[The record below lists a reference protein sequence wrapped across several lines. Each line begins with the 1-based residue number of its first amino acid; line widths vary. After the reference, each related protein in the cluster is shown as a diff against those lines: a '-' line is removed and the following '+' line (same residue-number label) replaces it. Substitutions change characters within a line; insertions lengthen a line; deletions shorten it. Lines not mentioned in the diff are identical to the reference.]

1 MIEGSISVVFVED
14 DDRLRA
20 GTVQALQLEGFA
32 VAAFPA
38 ATAALREINSD
49 FDGVVV
55 SDVRLPVLD
64 GIEFFA
70 RIRQIDPDIPVIFTT
85 AHGDVSMA
93 VNSMKEGAADFFTKP
108 YAIERLARSVRQ
120 AADRRKLLLENRR
133 LRSQLE
139 GSTRAGWMGSSAVA
153 SRTERIVREVA
164 QTDADLLVSGAPGT
178 GKSHVA
184 RLVHDLSPRRNR
196 PFVVLDPGVFAN
208 EEANVLVYGRDP
220 SVALSRSGIIE
231 RASGGTL
238 VIEAVENIPA
248 RDRPRLI
255 SLVDHRNFIALG
267 ADRPRN
273 IDIRI
278 IGTTTTRSAEDDDVP
293 ARDRGLEDRLS
304 GITVTLPRLFER
316 RDDIPELFRM
326 FVAEFERSL
335 ERSAAD
341 LTEVEWHHLVSHD
354 WPGNLRELR
363 TFAQNFVLGL
373 TRLAQPATQGAE
385 GASLHAL
392 VANFERTLL
401 EDAMRRTGG
410 SVAEIQRNLN
420 IPRKTLYDKLA
431 KYGLQA
437 RNFRS

>member
-1 MIEGSISVVFVED
+1 MIDHGISVVFVED
-14 DDRLRA
+14 DESLRA

-32 VAAFPA
+32 VASFPA
-38 ATAALREINSD
+38 ATAALREINAD

-70 RIRQIDPDIPVIFTT
+70 RIREIDPDIPVIFTT

-93 VNSMKEGAADFFTKP
+93 VNSMKDGAADFFTKP

-120 AADRRKLLLENRR
+120 AAERRRLLLENRR

-139 GSTRAGWMGSSAVA
+139 GSARTGWMGSSAVA

-164 QTDADLLVSGAPGT
+164 QTDADLLISGATGT
-178 GKSHVA
+178 GKSHAA

-220 SVALSRSGIIE
+220 SVALSRSGMIE
-231 RASGGTL
+231 RANGGTL
-238 VIEAVENIPA
+238 VIEAVESITG
-248 RDRPRLI
+248 RDRPRLV

-267 ADRPRN
+267 AERPRSV
-273 IDIRI
+273 DIRI
-278 IGTTTTRSAEDDDVP
+278 IGTTTTRRPEDDDVP
-293 ARDRGLEDRLS
+293 GRDRGLEDRLS
-304 GITVTLPRLFER
+304 GITVTLPRLVER

-326 FVAEFERSL
+326 FVADFERSL

-341 LTEVEWHHLVSHD
+341 LTEIEWQHLVSHD

-373 TRLAQPATQGAE
+373 TRLAQPAVQGAT
-385 GASLHAL
+385 GASLHSL

-410 SVAEIQRNLN
+410 SVAEIQRNLK

-437 RNFRS
+437 RNFRP

>member
-1 MIEGSISVVFVED
+1 MTGEGISVVFVED
-14 DDRLRA
+14 DESLRA

-38 ATAALREINSD
+38 ATPALREIDAD
-49 FDGVVV
+49 FDGVVI

-70 RIRQIDPDIPVIFTT
+70 RIRDIDPDIPVIFTT

-93 VNSMKEGAADFFTKP
+93 VNSMKDGAADFFTKP

-139 GSTRAGWMGSSAVA
+139 GSARAGWMGSSAVA

-164 QTDADLLVSGAPGT
+164 QTDADLLISGASGT

-184 RLVHDLSPRRNR
+184 RLVHDLSRRRNR

-208 EEANVLVYGRDP
+208 EEANLLIYGRDP
-220 SVALSRSGIIE
+220 SVALSRSGMIE
-231 RASGGTL
+231 RANGGTL
-238 VIEAVENIPA
+238 VIEALESIPV
-248 RDRPRLI
+248 RDLPRLI

-273 IDIRI
+273 VDIRI
-278 IGTTTTRSAEDDDVP
+278 IGTSTTHRAEDDDAP

-304 GITVTLPRLFER
+304 GITVTLPGLVER
-316 RDDIPELFRM
+316 RDDIPQLFRM
-326 FVAEFERSL
+326 FVADFERSL

-341 LTEVEWHHLVSHD
+341 LTEIEWQHLVSHD
-354 WPGNLRELR
+354 WPGNVRELR

-373 TRLAQPATQGAE
+373 TRLAQPAAQGAK

-401 EDAMRRTGG
+401 EDAMRRAGG
-410 SVAEIQRNLN
+410 RVAEIQRNLN

-431 KYGLQA
+431 KYGLRA
-437 RNFRS
+437 RDFRS

>member
-1 MIEGSISVVFVED
+1 MIEDSISVIFVED
-14 DDRLRA
+14 DESLRA
-20 GTVQALQLEGFA
+20 GTVQALQMEGFA

-38 ATAALREINSD
+38 ATAALREVNAD

-93 VNSMKEGAADFFTKP
+93 VNSMKDGAADFFTKP
-108 YAIERLARSVRQ
+108 YSIERLARSVRQ
-120 AADRRKLLLENRR
+120 AADRRRLLLENRR

-153 SRTERIVREVA
+153 RRTERMLQDVA
-164 QTDADLLVSGAPGT
+164 QTDADLLISGAPGI

-196 PFVVLDPGVFAN
+196 PFVILDPGVFAN

-220 SVALSRSGIIE
+220 SVALSRSGMIE
-231 RASGGTL
+231 RAAGGTL
-238 VIEAVENIPA
+238 VIEAVESITA
-248 RDRPRLI
+248 RDRPRLVN
-255 SLVDHRNFIALG
+255 LVDHRNFIALG
-267 ADRPRN
+267 AERPKN
-273 IDIRI
+273 VDIRI
-278 IGTTTTRSAEDDDVP
+278 IGTTTTLRPEGEDL
-293 ARDRGLEDRLS
+293 ASRDRGLEDRLS
-304 GITVTLPRLFER
+304 GITVTLPRLVER
-316 RDDIPELFRM
+316 RDDIPELFHM

-335 ERSAAD
+335 ERTAAD
-341 LTEVEWHHLVSHD
+341 LTEIEWHHLVSHD

-373 TRLAQPATQGAE
+373 TRLAQPAVQGAM
-385 GASLHAL
+385 GASLHSL

-401 EDAMRRTGG
+401 EDAMKRAGG
-410 SVAEIQRNLN
+410 SVTEVQRNLK

-431 KYGLQA
+431 KHGLQA
-437 RNFRS
+437 RKFRA